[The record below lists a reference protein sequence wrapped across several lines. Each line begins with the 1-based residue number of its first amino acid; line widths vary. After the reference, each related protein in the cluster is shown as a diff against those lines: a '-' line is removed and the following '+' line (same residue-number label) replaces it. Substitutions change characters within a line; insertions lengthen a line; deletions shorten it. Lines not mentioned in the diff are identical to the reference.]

1 MYIKTLI
8 ILLFSV
14 NLYGQ
19 TNININGSGRTVN
32 INGTG
37 KPLTINYLEWQTEAT
52 IIDDGYYNGFPM
64 VADAEGRTTYGVYKK
79 STTHGNAGPLML
91 VKTTDGGETWTED
104 SIKVDGSVIT
114 SSNHSFQRLSTGRM
128 LISYRVSG
136 VMYFAYNDD
145 NDRNFTSSVTTVSP
159 ATDYILAQS
168 PVKMLEMP
176 SGNIL
181 FAYYLVGSNGN
192 PASQELMRSVDSG
205 LTWSAYSQ
213 IHTGD
218 STLAEGAVLG
228 NWRGNEVAIYVTHNT
243 GVDSTCKMIAIIRTE
258 VANDGGTY
266 PMFCYSDN
274 GGLTWTKDLVN
285 TDAGSFVN
293 DLGAT
298 ISSGAFSRHILYSFL
313 NTNAPVDIRLH
324 GDSVYVVTGERSVTY
339 GPALKVVSAI
349 PDSAYQN
356 KFSNW
361 TRPRLVKMFT
371 VGGSTLDHGYPVFFK
386 ANGNLYAAFYDMSTE
401 ATIPERSSKR
411 VLSKIIKIAL

>member
-8 ILLFSV
+8 ILFFSV

-37 KPLTINYLEWQTEAT
+37 RPLTVNYVEWQTEAT

-79 STTHGNAGPLML
+79 STTHANAGALML
-91 VKTTDGGETWTED
+91 IKTTDGGETWTED

-128 LISYRVSG
+128 LISYRVSPT
-136 VMYFAYNDD
+136 MYFAYNDD

-159 ATDYILAQS
+159 ATDYGLAQS

-218 STLAEGAVLG
+218 SLSTTGSGTLG
-228 NWRGNEVAIYVTHNT
+228 NWRGNEVAIAITHNT
-243 GVDSTCKMIAIIRTE
+243 GVDSTSKMLAIVRVQ

-266 PMFCYSDN
+266 PMVFMSEN
-274 GGLTWTKDLVN
+274 GGAIWTKDST
-285 TDAGSFVN
+285 TDAGYII
-293 DLGAT
+293 LE
-298 ISSGAFSRHILYSFL
+298 SGDTLTSPAFSRQLLYSF
-313 NTNAPVDIRLH
+313 ASSPSPVDIIEH
-324 GDSVYVVTGERSVTY
+324 NDSIYVVNGERNIAAGMGIKIT
-339 GPALKVVSAI
+339 SAT
-349 PDSAYQN
+349 PDSAFEN
-356 KFSNW
+356 KAMNW
-361 TRPRLVKMFT
+361 TRTRKIKAFT
-371 VGGSTLDHGYPVFFK
+371 VGGATTDHGYPVFFK
-386 ANGNLYAAFYDMSTE
+386 ANGDLYAAYYDMSTE

>member
-8 ILLFSV
+8 ILLISV

-19 TNININGSGRTVN
+19 KNININGSGRTVN

-37 KPLTINYLEWQTEAT
+37 KPLKINYLEWQTEAT
-52 IIDDGYYNGFPM
+52 IIDDGYYNGFPII
-64 VADAEGRTTYGVYKK
+64 ADAEGRTVYGIYKK
-79 STTHGNAGPLML
+79 SATHASAGAVML
-91 VKTTDGGETWTED
+91 IKTTDGGETWVED
-104 SIKVDGSVIT
+104 SIYVDDTVINT
-114 SSNHSFQRLSTGRM
+114 PNYSFQRLSTGRM

-145 NDRNFTSSVTTVSP
+145 NDRNFTSSASVVTPSV
-159 ATDYILAQS
+159 DNIIVQS
-168 PVKMLEMP
+168 PFKMLEMP

-181 FAYYLVGSNGN
+181 FAYYQVGSNGN
-192 PASQELMRSVDSG
+192 PATQELMRSVDSG

-213 IHTGD
+213 IHSGD
-218 STLAEGAVLG
+218 SLSSTGSGTLG
-228 NWRGNEVAIYVTHNT
+228 NWRGNEVSLAITHNT
-243 GVDSTCKMIAIIRTE
+243 GIDSTCKLLAMVRTE
-258 VANDGGTY
+258 VPNDGGTY
-266 PMFCYSDN
+266 AMVFMSDN
-274 GGLTWTKDLVN
+274 GGETWTKDMT
-285 TDAGSFVN
+285 TDAGSFIN

-298 ISSGAFSRHILYSFL
+298 IVGNFSRHLLYSFL

-371 VGGSTLDHGYPVFFK
+371 VGGATYDHGYPVFFK
-386 ANGNLYAAFYDMSTE
+386 ANGKLYAAYYDMSTE